1 MRNREGSTLDDGAA
15 GSIVM
20 PGSDASGVTMIVD
33 GENDGIARAVRRCG
47 EDARR
52 GSGEGESG
60 GRGWTTGASAALIRT
75 GAGAIRRSAAGP
87 HSSATTHP
95 ARTIHA

>member
-1 MRNREGSTLDDGAA
+1 MTL
-15 GSIVM
+15 
-20 PGSDASGVTMIVD
+20 D

-60 GRGWTTGASAALIRT
+60 GRGWISGVSAA
-75 GAGAIRRSAAGP
+75 
-87 HSSATTHP
+87 
-95 ARTIHA
+95 